1 MSSLKSFAGSSTYRD
16 MLNVYDHILDP
27 NERRRLLLAEI
38 DKSPFGWYHVRAVV
52 VAGAGF
58 FTDAYDVRSNR
69 PAVAGASADR
79 THFKDLRYQP
89 HHRNA
94 RPGVLAGLA

>member
-1 MSSLKSFAGSSTYRD
+1 
-16 MLNVYDHILDP
+16 MLNIYDHILDP

-58 FTDAYDVRSNR
+58 FTDAYDVCMMPQSLTLLTLLRQ
-69 PAVAGASADR
+69 
-79 THFKDLRYQP
+79 DLRHQP
-89 HHRNA
+89 HYGNA
-94 RPGVLAGLA
+94 RRRILAGFPQRYHSYQ

>member
-1 MSSLKSFAGSSTYRD
+1 MSSLKSYAGSSAYRD
-16 MLNVYDHILDP
+16 MLNIYDHILDP

-58 FTDAYDVRSNR
+58 FTDAYDVCVMS
-69 PAVAGASADR
+69 PAATGE
-79 THFKDLRYQP
+79 H
-89 HHRNA
+89 
-94 RPGVLAGLA
+94 G